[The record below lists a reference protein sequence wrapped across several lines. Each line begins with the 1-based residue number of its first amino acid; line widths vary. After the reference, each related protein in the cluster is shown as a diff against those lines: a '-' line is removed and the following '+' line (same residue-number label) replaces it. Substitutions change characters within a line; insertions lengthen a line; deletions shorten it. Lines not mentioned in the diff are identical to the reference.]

1 MTLDSAGE
9 PRRVPGSP
17 GERRCNGRPPC
28 HVHVPSSTV
37 VKHKPW
43 RGRAVRVRET
53 LACGQRGQVSASPA
67 VRWVSLSR
75 I

>member
-17 GERRCNGRPPC
+17 GERRCKGRPPC

-43 RGRAVRVRET
+43 RGRAVQLREP
-53 LACGQRGQVSASPA
+53 GGPVG
-67 VRWVSLSR
+67 VSLTDLAGMA
-75 I
+75 